1 MSHSTNGNRTCVRS
15 SWLMPLPTASTSAI
29 IFFSSLP
36 TSASQYTEY
45 SIQWS
50 CTQHTTL
57 RLLCARTTRKHHSVD
72 CAQHTAA
79 VRVGWRCMCRPR
91 TLSRSSVSVQPFRKT
106 LSCEWSERC
115 AVKALAL
122 WSETLNLEAE
132 AIHRLICVRPIPV
145 TVVLVRVMLEGLKE
159 RCDATVCY

>member
-91 TLSRSSVSVQPFRKT
+91 TLSRTSVSVQPFRKT

-122 WSETLNLEAE
+122 WSETLNRAAE

-145 TVVLVRVMLEGLKE
+145 TVVLVRVMLKGLKE
-159 RCDATVCY
+159 RCDAMACY